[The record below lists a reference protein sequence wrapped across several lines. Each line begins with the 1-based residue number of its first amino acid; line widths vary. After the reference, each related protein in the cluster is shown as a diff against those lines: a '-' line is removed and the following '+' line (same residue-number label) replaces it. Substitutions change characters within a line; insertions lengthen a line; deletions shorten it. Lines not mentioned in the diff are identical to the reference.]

1 MGTIGP
7 VPLIESLI
15 RDLADMKGERAPVV
29 SCYLD
34 VDGRRYL
41 RPHDYEVELDA
52 LLRRARR
59 DLASAT
65 GRTGVNGANGAAA
78 DRGVH
83 ALVEADLSRIEA
95 HVKGGI
101 DRSRTRGLALFA
113 CSAADL
119 WRVVELPVPVR
130 NRMVVNHTPYVRELE
145 AVVTRHE
152 RFAVLLA
159 DRQRARLFLFEM
171 GRLVERQ
178 EQFDQLPRHDD
189 DGGDWTKDHVAGHTA
204 AVVARHLKRAAAA
217 AFAFYQDQG
226 FAHLILGAPD
236 EIAGELERELHPYLR
251 ERIAARLAVPV
262 GAREDEI
269 RQAALE
275 VEEKVAGD
283 RQASVVAR
291 LRQAVASGSS
301 GVAGL
306 GPVLEALVARRVD
319 TLVVSEGY
327 EAPGWRC
334 RSCAYVGVLGRRCPV
349 CAAEMDQVDDVVE
362 EAVEEGLSQSCR
374 LEICRGEADLDVL
387 GRIGALLRF

>member
-1 MGTIGP
+1 M
-7 VPLIESLI
+7 IETLI
-15 RDLADMKGERAPVV
+15 RDLANMKGERAPVV

-41 RPHDYEVELDA
+41 RPHDYELELDA
-52 LLRRARR
+52 LLRRARQQ
-59 DLASAT
+59 LAD
-65 GRTGVNGANGAAA
+65 GANGTNGDA

-83 ALVEADLSRIEA
+83 ALVEGDLRRIEA

-101 DRSRTRGLALFA
+101 DRSQTRGLAVFA
-113 CSAADL
+113 CSASDL

-130 NRMVVNHTPYVRELE
+130 NRVVVNHTPYVRELE
-145 AVVTRHE
+145 SVVERHE

-159 DRQRARLFLFEM
+159 DRQRTRLLLFEM
-171 GRLVERQ
+171 GRLVEKQ

-189 DGGDWTKDHVAGHTA
+189 DGGDWTKDQVAGHTA
-204 AVVARHLKRAAAA
+204 AVVSRHLRRAAAA

-251 ERIAARLAVPV
+251 ERIAARLSVPV
-262 GAREDEI
+262 AARDDEI
-269 RQAALE
+269 RQAALD
-275 VEEKVAGD
+275 VEERVARH
-283 RQASVVAR
+283 RQAVVVER
-291 LRQAVASGSS
+291 LRQAVGSGGA

-306 GPVLEALVARRVD
+306 APVLEALVARRVE
-319 TLVVSEGY
+319 TLVVSEGF

-334 RSCAYVGVLGRRCPV
+334 RSCGYVGVLGRRCPV
-349 CAAEMDQVDDVVE
+349 CEAAMDQVDDVVE

-374 LEICRGEADLDVL
+374 LEICRDDADLDVL